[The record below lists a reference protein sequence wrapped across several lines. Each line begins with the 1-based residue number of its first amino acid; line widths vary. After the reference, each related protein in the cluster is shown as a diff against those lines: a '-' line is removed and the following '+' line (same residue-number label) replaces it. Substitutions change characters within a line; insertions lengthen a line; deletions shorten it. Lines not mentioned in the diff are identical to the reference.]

1 MNIEKLREA
10 ARQVVIAALEGD
22 DWDEL
27 AREIFV
33 TLARR
38 AVATTETKFD
48 DKALNWLINKLDID
62 EPVPDD

>member
-38 AVATTETKFD
+38 AAASTSTQFD
-48 DKALNWLINKLDID
+48 DKAIEYLIRKLDLD
-62 EPVPDD
+62 EPAPDD

>member
-27 AREIFV
+27 AREVFV

-38 AVATTETKFD
+38 AAAATETKYD
-48 DKALNWLINKLDID
+48 DKFVEYLIRRLDL
-62 EPVPDD
+62 DDD